1 MRSVPVP
8 EELVDG
14 LQDCTVTTV
23 MLPADPVREG
33 DLLAALVLP
42 GELDPQ
48 AVAILP
54 EEVQA

>member
-1 MRSVPVP
+1 VPVP
-8 EELVDG
+8 AELVDG
-14 LQDCTVTTV
+14 LQDCPVTTV